1 MIRELI
7 PLTEEMLPYS
17 PEEGLDVAV
26 DGQPARCWKSF
37 RGWGSEKIVILFDE
51 GHHRWSDGFTT
62 KYYEFR
68 EPGKM
73 HWGFDGGVMEI
84 FVIPSEGTEEE

>member
-1 MIRELI
+1 
-7 PLTEEMLPYS
+7 
-17 PEEGLDVAV
+17 
-26 DGQPARCWKSF
+26 
-37 RGWGSEKIVILFDE
+37 VILFDE